1 MDEALRTELLALRDE
16 DRRVRSELAAD
27 GSLYDGYHPRMQAVH
42 EHNAHRLEEIVS
54 EHGWPGCTL
63 VGDEGAE
70 AAWLIVQH
78 AIGLP
83 SFQRRCL
90 ELLQS
95 SATHNKVPSW
105 QPAYLLDRI
114 RVFEGKPQ
122 VYGTQ
127 FDRDQH
133 GEMSACPVDD
143 PVGLNARRAA
153 IGLDSIEERTWMMR
167 AQAEAEPEQAA
178 SDRAA
183 HQRKYQEW
191 LKRVGWRD

>member
-16 DRRVRSELAAD
+16 DRCVRSELAAD
-27 GSLYDGYHPRMQAVH
+27 GSLHEGYHPRMQAVH

-54 EHGWPGCTL
+54 QQGWPGRAL
-63 VGDEGAE
+63 VGDDGAE

-95 SATHNKVPSW
+95 AAIHKEAPSW

-114 RVFEGKPQ
+114 LVFEGKPQ

-133 GEMSACPVDD
+133 GEMNCCQVED
-143 PVGLNARRAA
+143 PADLNARRAA
-153 IGLDSIEERTWMMR
+153 IGLDSIEERTRMMR
-167 AQAEAEPEQAA
+167 AQAKSEPEQAA